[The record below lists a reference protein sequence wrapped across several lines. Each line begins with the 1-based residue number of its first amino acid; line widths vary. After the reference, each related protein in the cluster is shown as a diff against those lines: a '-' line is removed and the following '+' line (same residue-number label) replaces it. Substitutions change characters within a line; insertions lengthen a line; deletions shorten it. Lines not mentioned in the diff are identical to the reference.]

1 MMQSL
6 SASAVSA
13 TSATSRRLFTAAAAA
28 AAAVPCYLSSQ
39 SVAAASPLIPRGAAP
54 SHTPATRR
62 YQSTANRTK
71 RALNIAPHASFLK
84 NGGGRDKAGA
94 GSSSG
99 SSSQVATTLGT
110 IPSASGNGATTLL
123 YNPPASAPSVYQ
135 TPFKFLPKS
144 DPRRRSNL
152 TALFKTAPAS
162 SSPSSSSSSSA
173 SSSSSSSSQQTPQ
186 APELG
191 HRSYAPTKQY
201 HLTEQDVAEIR
212 RLRALDPIEWS
223 VHRLARH
230 FECSPI
236 FVMLVVRSSAEHR
249 QAKLAQ
255 AEAARARW
263 GPIRSKARSERV
275 KRREMLYNGDL

>member
-1 MMQSL
+1 MPA
-6 SASAVSA
+6 ASATPGRPPVGFASIL
-13 TSATSRRLFTAAAAA
+13 S
-28 AAAVPCYLSSQ
+28 PLSSQ
-39 SVAAASPLIPRGAAP
+39 RIVTTLPSIPRGTLP
-54 SHTPATRR
+54 SHTPAGCR

-84 NGGGRDKAGA
+84 NGGGRDKAGT

-110 IPSASGNGATTLL
+110 IPSSNGTTTLL

-152 TALFKTAPAS
+152 TAFFKSTSSAAS
-162 SSPSSSSSSSA
+162 SST
-173 SSSSSSSSQQTPQ
+173 SQSTQS
-186 APELG
+186 PELG
-191 HRSYAPTKQY
+191 HRSYTPTKQY
-201 HLTEQDVAEIR
+201 HLSEQDVAEIR
-212 RLRALDPIEWS
+212 RLRSLDPIEWS

-249 QAKLAQ
+249 QAKLAE
-255 AEAARARW
+255 AEAARSRW
-263 GPIRSKARSERV
+263 GPIRTKARSDRL
-275 KRREMLYNGDL
+275 KRREMLYKGEL

>member
-1 MMQSL
+1 MQSL
-6 SASAVSA
+6 SVKSAPSA
-13 TSATSRRLFTAAAAA
+13 RSRRFLVGVANTLS
-28 AAAVPCYLSSQ
+28 PLSSQ
-39 SVAAASPLIPRGAAP
+39 NALNRPRPIPRCAVP
-54 SHTPATRR
+54 THTPADRR

-84 NGGGRDKAGA
+84 NGGGRDKAGT

-110 IPSASGNGATTLL
+110 IPSAGGTTTLL

-152 TALFKTAPAS
+152 TALFKSTS
-162 SSPSSSSSSSA
+162 FTSSSSA
-173 SSSSSSSSQQTPQ
+173 SQAPQ

-201 HLTEQDVAEIR
+201 HLTEQDVAELR
-212 RLRALDPIEWS
+212 RLRTLDPIEWS
-223 VHRLARH
+223 VHRLARK

-236 FVMLVVRSSAEHR
+236 FVMLAVRSSPEHR
-249 QAKLAQ
+249 QAKLAE
-255 AEAARARW
+255 AEAARSRW
-263 GPIRSKARSERV
+263 GPIRSKARSNRV
-275 KRREMLYNGDL
+275 KRREMLYKGEL

>member
-1 MMQSL
+1 MQSL
-6 SASAVSA
+6 STSAMSA
-13 TSATSRRLFTAAAAA
+13 TSATSRRLFNA
-28 AAAVPCYLSSQ
+28 AAAVSYPLSSQ
-39 SVAAASPLIPRGAAP
+39 SIAITSSPLIPHGAAP
-54 SHTPATRR
+54 STHTTTPADRR

-84 NGGGRDKAGA
+84 NGGGRDKAGS

-110 IPSASGNGATTLL
+110 VPSANGNGTTTLL

-152 TALFKTAPAS
+152 TALFKSTPT
-162 SSPSSSSSSSA
+162 SSSSSSSP
-173 SSSSSSSSQQTPQ
+173 SPQ

-212 RLRALDPIEWS
+212 RLRTLDPIEWS

-236 FVMLVVRSSAEHR
+236 FVMLAVRSSAEHK

-275 KRREMLYNGDL
+275 KRREMLYNGEL